1 MQREELIELGG
12 SDLLNIKEILSKFN
26 TNFSSCFDLS
36 ILGNQW
42 EDLWSIFFTLLKD
55 PSKILVFSE
64 ILSCV
69 RILTRD
75 KEKIVN
81 CVSQDDFETL
91 SVLANL
97 GVNKRQGHE
106 EAHTQVTIEALKC
119 LCNVI
124 FLSPQC
130 RKYCMKN
137 NTVAEGIL
145 QRIKFAN
152 PENHEISLH
161 DTKLLFLITALE
173 PHSRTKIRDDL
184 NGMVYLT
191 EWLNNKLSVYCGAK
205 ELELICEILKLMFNI
220 TANPD
225 KTPDGNENEI
235 QYRHITFIVRNLI
248 YKFGE
253 LKNPSEKA
261 VIMHSINLLSNIS
274 TVCITELINRPESS
288 HVLEDIYEGKCI
300 GVLKVIMNYLR
311 IMLLEN
317 PSSREGISPILTVLV
332 KCARS
337 NRVMRHYIR
346 LVVLPPLK
354 RNDVLQRPEI
364 GDELRNHLCRF
375 LTSPDTTLRDLS
387 ADLLFVCCK
396 ENVNRMIKYTGF
408 GNAAGLLAGKGMLDC
423 RRVENTDYSSDSED
437 SDTEEY
443 KHVQSEINPV
453 LGCREVAKPNPLDS
467 MSDEQKEYES
477 EQLLK
482 LMHQLQQTGIFQPA
496 RIGPDGTPI
505 PVEHLLELQEE
516 LPQQQFQQKRKS

>member
-1 MQREELIELGG
+1 MNDFVIC
-12 SDLLNIKEILSKFN
+12 LLQF
-26 TNFSSCFDLS
+26 TSCFDLTVV
-36 ILGNQW
+36 GNQW
-42 EDLWSIFFTLLKD
+42 ESLWSTFFALLRD
-55 PSKILVFSE
+55 PTKIPVYSHL
-64 ILSCV
+64 LSCV

-81 CVSQDDFETL
+81 CVSQDDFERL
-91 SVLANL
+91 AVLANL
-97 GVNKRQGHE
+97 GVHKTQGHE
-106 EAHTQVTIEALKC
+106 DAYTQVTIEALKC

-130 RKYCMKN
+130 RRYCMKN
-137 NTVAEGIL
+137 NTLPEGIL
-145 QRIKFAN
+145 QRIKFSTTA
-152 PENHEISLH
+152 NHEIALH

-191 EWLNNKLSVYCGAK
+191 EWLNNKLSSFCGPR
-205 ELELICEILKLMFNI
+205 ELDLICEILKLMFNI

-253 LKNPSEKA
+253 MKNPSEKA

-288 HVLEDIYEGKCI
+288 HGADDIYEGKCI
-300 GVLKVIMNYLR
+300 GALRIVMHYLR
-311 IMLLEN
+311 AVLAEHPN
-317 PSSREGISPILTVLV
+317 SREMVSPILTVLV

-346 LVVLPPLK
+346 QIVLPPLK
-354 RNDVLQRPEI
+354 RVDVLHRPEI
-364 GDELRNHLCRF
+364 GEELRNHLCRF
-375 LTSPDTTLRDLS
+375 LTAPDTALRDLS

-396 ENVNRMIKYTGF
+396 ENANRMIKYTGF
-408 GNAAGLLAGKGMLDC
+408 GNAAGLLSGKGMLDC
-423 RRVENTDYSSDSED
+423 RRTENTDYSSDSED

-443 KHVQSEINPV
+443 KQVEPEINPV
-453 LGCREVAKPNPLDS
+453 LGCREVAKANPLDG
-467 MSDEQKEYES
+467 MSEEQKEYES

-516 LPQQQFQQKRKS
+516 LPEQQFQQKRKS

>member
-1 MQREELIELGG
+1 M
-12 SDLLNIKEILSKFN
+12 
-26 TNFSSCFDLS
+26 
-36 ILGNQW
+36 
-42 EDLWSIFFTLLKD
+42 
-55 PSKILVFSE
+55 
-64 ILSCV
+64 
-69 RILTRD
+69 
-75 KEKIVN
+75 N
-81 CVSQDDFETL
+81 CVSHDDFEAL
-91 SVLANL
+91 ANLANL
-97 GVNKRQGHE
+97 GVHKTQGHE
-106 EAHTQVTIEALKC
+106 DTHTQVTIESLKC

-137 NTVAEGIL
+137 NTLAEGIL
-145 QRIKFAN
+145 QRIKFSTTAN
-152 PENHEISLH
+152 HDIALH

-191 EWLNNKLSVYCGAK
+191 EWLNNKLSAYCGPR
-205 ELELICEILKLMFNI
+205 ELDLICEILKLMFNI

-288 HVLEDIYEGKCI
+288 HGAEDIYEGKCI
-300 GVLKVIMNYLR
+300 GVLKIIMNYLR

-317 PSSREGISPILTVLV
+317 PNNRETISPILTVLV

-346 LVVLPPLK
+346 QIVLPPLK
-354 RNDVLQRPEI
+354 RADVLHRPEI
-364 GDELRNHLCRF
+364 GDDLRNHLCRF

-423 RRVENTDYSSDSED
+423 RRVENADYSSDSED

-443 KHVQSEINPV
+443 KHVQPEINPV
-453 LGCREVAKPNPLDS
+453 LGCREVPKPNPLDG
-467 MSDEQKEYES
+467 MTDEQKEYES